1 MIRISRIAGIA
12 LFLAT
17 SLAVAADIA
26 GKWSGQV
33 PRRGGEMAETTFVF
47 KSEVSNVTGTMS
59 SPQGEVALQDVKVTG
74 DEITFTSTGGNA
86 KIVFKGTVA
95 GDEIKMTRAREGG
108 EPRSFTLKRAK

>member
-1 MIRISRIAGIA
+1 MKSIRRITGLA
-12 LFLAT
+12 LVLAAFA
-17 SLAVAADIA
+17 SGADIA
-26 GKWSGQV
+26 GKWTGQV

-47 KSEVSNVTGTMS
+47 KSEGGKVSGTMS
-59 SPQGEVALQDVKVTG
+59 SQQGEVALDDVEVKG
-74 DEITFTSTGGNA
+74 DDVSFTSTGGNA